1 MLLTLFQTLNRYLS
15 RSVEHSLILFKSRK
29 SRHFELSL
37 CYQYFQ
43 MFVQR
48 HFAETRGDL
57 LFCHLIVD
65 YYFVI

>member
-43 MFVQR
+43 MFVQP
-48 HFAETRGDL
+48 HLFL
-57 LFCHLIVD
+57 LKQEVICC
-65 YYFVI
+65 FVI